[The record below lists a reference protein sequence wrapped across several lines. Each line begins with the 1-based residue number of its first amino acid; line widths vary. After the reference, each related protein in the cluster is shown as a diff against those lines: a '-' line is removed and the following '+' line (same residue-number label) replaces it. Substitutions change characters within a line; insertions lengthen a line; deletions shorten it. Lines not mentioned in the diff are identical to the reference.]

1 MSKLTTLNILTPE
14 NNMVAY
20 NFYAQSI
27 MKENVYQCSNL
38 ILQYDNENIHIPL
51 SLRKN
56 AIGYFRALWVDQEL
70 IGPNFEVVG
79 SWEIQHNP
87 NATVLKIKDNG
98 IPNNPN
104 ATIFLPLT
112 KNEGENTYNI
122 GINFQGNISAGPPS
136 SSTTDESAYQAT
148 FYQPQN
154 VISNDEKFNSTYV
167 PYIASNA
174 EIHK

>member
-1 MSKLTTLNILTPE
+1 MSKPTTLNILTPE

-136 SSTTDESAYQAT
+136 SSTTDEFAYQAT

-174 EIHK
+174 EVHK

>member
-20 NFYAQSI
+20 NFYAQSV

-112 KNEGENTYNI
+112 KNDGEDTYNI
-122 GINFQGNISAGPPS
+122 GINFQGNISAGSPS
-136 SSTTDESAYQAT
+136 SSTTDEFAYQAT

-167 PYIASNA
+167 PYIASNV

>member
-1 MSKLTTLNILTPE
+1 MSRPSILNILTPE
-14 NNMVAY
+14 NNLVAY
-20 NFYAQSI
+20 NFYAQST
-27 MKENVYQCSNL
+27 MKENIYQCSNL
-38 ILQYDNENIHIPL
+38 VLQYDNENIHVPL

-56 AIGYFRALWVDQEL
+56 STGYFRALWVDQEL

-112 KNEGENTYNI
+112 KNEGENSYNI
-122 GINFQGNISAGPPS
+122 GINFQGNISGGSSPPG
-136 SSTTDESAYQAT
+136 TGEFAYQAT

-154 VISNDEKFNSTYV
+154 VISNDEKLNSTYV